1 MVDIDMDVVDM
12 YMVNMY
18 MVNMDMVDMDNDNE
32 DNDND
37 NDMPCL
43 RSLSP
48 MSRDHLAD
56 LFRTLGLVKITIDHC
71 VTRAIV

>member
-1 MVDIDMDVVDM
+1 MVDMD
-12 YMVNMY
+12 
-18 MVNMDMVDMDNDNE
+18 MVNMDMVDMDNDNK

-56 LFRTLGLVKITIDHC
+56 LSRTLGLVWKPSFDPKHNSKF
-71 VTRAIV
+71 

>member
-1 MVDIDMDVVDM
+1 MDMVDIDMDVVDM

-18 MVNMDMVDMDNDNE
+18 MVNMDMGDMDNDNE
-32 DNDND
+32 DND